1 MHDVQIWRPLERFG
15 IRMPFFDIPIE
26 PLRNALI
33 ASFIIILLSIFGRIY
48 LKRKSNCFSQTLEF
62 IFESF
67 YETIEETL
75 GFVNKNIFLFV
86 SSLFMVLF
94 VYNLVVLIPY
104 CEEPTKDMNVTIAFA
119 LFSFFSI
126 HFIVLKEQGWHYLH
140 HWFKTFLSLDRNGF
154 YTKKNYIW
162 IIEYIARCIINLISS
177 ILIFPF
183 EALSRLS
190 LIMSLSFRLFGNIFG
205 GSKISELAA
214 SFFNK
219 SVLIKLIGTLSMLNL
234 VLMCFFGLFEGLLQ
248 AIIFSLISLNNIGIL
263 LGDEFLEKKSI
274 QNKETI

>member
-33 ASFIIILLSIFGRIY
+33 ASFIIILISILGRIY
-48 LKRKSNCFSQTLEF
+48 LKRKNNFSQTLEF

-67 YETIEETL
+67 YDTIEETL
-75 GFVNKNIFLFV
+75 GFVNKNVFLFV

-94 VYNLVVLIPY
+94 IYNLVVLIPY
-104 CEEPTKDMNVTIAFA
+104 CEEPTKDINVTIAFA

-126 HFIVLKEQGWHYLH
+126 HFIVLKEQRWNYLH
-140 HWFKTFLSLDRNGF
+140 HWFKTFLSLNKDEF
-154 YTKKNYIW
+154 YIKKNYFW
-162 IIEYIARCIINLISS
+162 ISEYILRCIINLISS

-205 GSKISELAA
+205 GAKISELVS

-219 SVLIKLIGTLSMLNL
+219 SVFMKMIGTLSMLNIF
-234 VLMCFFGLFEGLLQ
+234 LMCFFGLFEGLLQ